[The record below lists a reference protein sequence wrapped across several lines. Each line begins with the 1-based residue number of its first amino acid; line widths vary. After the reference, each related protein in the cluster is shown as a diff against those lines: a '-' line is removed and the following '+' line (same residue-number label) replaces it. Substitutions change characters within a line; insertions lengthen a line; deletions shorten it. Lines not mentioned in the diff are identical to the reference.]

1 MEAGT
6 SEVSSAEYTESTLVT
21 YRKGKKSSVSSA
33 STAEGLATTHRPTSS
48 HTSRGGGGG
57 GGGGGGA
64 SKNATLPRL
73 RGECGVRAPLRPRA
87 AAAASP
93 VWAGTESA
101 ALAFGPNASSAND
114 GLCRPD
120 GNGWP
125 LLHARPHPPQNRPPA
140 LSAPHCGQ
148 IASTAESSATPPTLP
163 VVSAEEAQA
172 APARARAPST
182 SSEPAAAGASRTA
195 LEGLPPHREL
205 ECCLRA
211 GAVEGGLNATFGEE
225 RANLDWAWRG
235 LQSGKDMAEPT
246 AAPTA
251 FPTVA
256 PPVRSHHAEEDEDP
270 TSAVAGSLPA
280 R

>member
-48 HTSRGGGGG
+48 HTSRGGGGC

-182 SSEPAAAGASRTA
+182 SSEPAAAAGASRTA

-205 ECCLRA
+205 ECC
-211 GAVEGGLNATFGEE
+211 
-225 RANLDWAWRG
+225 

-256 PPVRSHHAEEDEDP
+256 PPVRSHQAEEDEDP
-270 TSAVAGSLPA
+270 ASAVAGSLPA

>member
-48 HTSRGGGGG
+48 HTSRGGGG

-148 IASTAESSATPPTLP
+148 IASTAESSATPPTLS

-205 ECCLRA
+205 ECCL
-211 GAVEGGLNATFGEE
+211 
-225 RANLDWAWRG
+225 
-235 LQSGKDMAEPT
+235 QSGKDMAEPT